1 MTRRHPDEV
10 RSVGFRHRGLG
21 VSSGIPRKVTMVERE
36 HESHEHVSSDRVV
49 DRRAWSPG
57 QIVAGLVGFALI
69 VLGGIAL
76 ARLGLS
82 TPVTGEVTEVAGVSA
97 TRLWAGVEIV
107 LGLILLGIAA
117 SPYAVRGG
125 LVTMGLLFAAFGLVV
140 AVEPDPFSEPLGVNS
155 GSGIVLLVM
164 GVVLVLVGWL
174 SPTVISSQRRSAV
187 TRDESDRIA

>member
-1 MTRRHPDEV
+1 
-10 RSVGFRHRGLG
+10 
-21 VSSGIPRKVTMVERE
+21 MVERE
-36 HESHEHVSSDRVV
+36 HESHEHVSSDRVI

-82 TPVTGEVTEVAGVSA
+82 TPVTGEVAEVAGVTA

-140 AVEPDPFSEPLGVNS
+140 AVEPDPFVEPLGVDS
-155 GSGIVLLVM
+155 GSGIVWLVI